1 MRWLTALTCA
11 GMFVVL
17 VMGAAV
23 TNTGSAEGCGRSWP
37 LCNGRLVPEFTVSTA
52 IEYSHRAVTGVEGLL
67 VVALTAAM
75 LGFWRRHRDPTVG
88 ARGVWRR
95 DRESTR
101 LALLMLATLLL
112 QAGLGAGAVL
122 WPQSP
127 LMLATH
133 FGVSLVAFASTFL
146 SAVVVFDRTSS
157 SRRVSPAAPTVSVH
171 PAARPIAPHQAES
184 PAASQSS
191 SSSRASPGGDA
202 SAAGQRPLR
211 GWAIAVLCYVLA
223 VVYLGAYVRHAGV
236 SLACAD
242 WPLCNGQVVPSLEG
256 PSAVAFAHRVA
267 ALGAVLL
274 LGWLARLALRD
285 GVAQFAALL
294 AAGLGGLQA
303 LSGALVVWTRL
314 GLFATLAHAA
324 IMALLFA
331 CLVYVVR
338 RAAASPERN
347 DSVRDMFSPSDDAA
361 RALRPT
367 EAVSFPHVLSSTSSG
382 ARTAGLHWPVVDDG
396 GRQRA
401 IAERAGLGPGS
412 RDERVPG
419 SPEQ

>member
-1 MRWLTALTCA
+1 ML
-11 GMFVVL
+11 VVL
-17 VMGAAV
+17 VVGAAV

-37 LCNGRLVPEFTVSTA
+37 LCNGRVVPEFTVSTA

-67 VVALTAAM
+67 VVTLAAAM
-75 LGFWRRHRDPTVG
+75 LGLWRGDRYPKVG
-88 ARGVWRR
+88 ARAVWRR

-133 FGVSLVAFASTFL
+133 FGVSLVAFAATFL
-146 SAVVVFDRTSS
+146 SAVVVFERTCSS
-157 SRRVSPAAPTVSVH
+157 QRISASASVPAP
-171 PAARPIAPHQAES
+171 ARPITLH
-184 PAASQSS
+184 
-191 SSSRASPGGDA
+191 RAV
-202 SAAGQRPLR
+202 SAAGPRPSSSASAIPRDGVSAAEPRPLR
-211 GWAIAVLCYVLA
+211 GWAIAVLCYVLG

-242 WPLCNGQVVPSLEG
+242 WPLCNGQIVPALDG
-256 PSAVAFAHRVA
+256 PAAVAFAHRLA
-267 ALGAVLL
+267 ALGAVFLL
-274 LGWLARLALRD
+274 AWLARLAVRD

-294 AAGLGGLQA
+294 AAGLGVLQA

-314 GLFATLAHAA
+314 GLFTTLAHAG

-338 RAAASPERN
+338 RAAGTQERN
-347 DSVRDMFSPSDDAA
+347 DSVRNMFSPSDDAA
-361 RALRPT
+361 RSLRPT
-367 EAVSFPHVLSSTSSG
+367 EAASFPHVLSTTTSG
-382 ARTAGLHWPVVDDG
+382 GGTAGLHWPVVDDA
-396 GRQRA
+396 GR
-401 IAERAGLGPGS
+401 
-412 RDERVPG
+412 
-419 SPEQ
+419 